1 MKLTIIGGGPGGY
14 IAAIRAAQ
22 LGAEVTLIEKNA
34 MGGTCLNVGC
44 IPTKALLHA
53 ADLYQQIKNDAKR
66 NGIVAED
73 VHIDF
78 EVMQKRKAAVVK
90 QLVSGVTGLMKAYG
104 IKVVKG
110 AAKFK
115 TADTVI
121 VTGEETTEI
130 TSDKV
135 IIASGSVP
143 SVVPIPGHDLAG
155 VVDSTGALEFEEIPE
170 SLCVIGGGVIGVE
183 MAQMFQRLGTK
194 VTIVEMLPD
203 ILTNLDEDV
212 TAVIK
217 KAMKRAKTE
226 ILLETKVECIEKS
239 EGSLVVHV
247 ADKEGKAQEIEA
259 EKILLCVGRRPA
271 TEELGLDILGI
282 ATEKNKILVDEN
294 YQTNIEN
301 VYDIGD
307 CIGGIM
313 LAHVASAE
321 GISAVEKIM
330 GVESDID
337 FETVPSCIYTCP
349 ELSSVGLTEKQALHQ
364 GLDYEV
370 GTFPLAANGKSLIA
384 GETSGLAKI
393 IADKESGAILGVHM
407 AGPGATELIA
417 EGALAIHKKATVRD
431 LMATIH
437 AHPSVG
443 ESLQEAAH
451 AVFGNALNMP
461 PVKNK

>member
-1 MKLTIIGGGPGGY
+1 
-14 IAAIRAAQ
+14 
-22 LGAEVTLIEKNA
+22 
-34 MGGTCLNVGC
+34 
-44 IPTKALLHA
+44 
-53 ADLYQQIKNDAKR
+53 
-66 NGIVAED
+66 
-73 VHIDF
+73 
-78 EVMQKRKAAVVK
+78 
-90 QLVSGVTGLMKAYG
+90 
-104 IKVVKG
+104 
-110 AAKFK
+110 
-115 TADTVI
+115 
-121 VTGEETTEI
+121 
-130 TSDKV
+130 
-135 IIASGSVP
+135 
-143 SVVPIPGHDLAG
+143 
-155 VVDSTGALEFEEIPE
+155 
-170 SLCVIGGGVIGVE
+170 
-183 MAQMFQRLGTK
+183 
-194 VTIVEMLPD
+194 
-203 ILTNLDEDV
+203 
-212 TAVIK
+212 
-217 KAMKRAKTE
+217 
-226 ILLETKVECIEKS
+226 
-239 EGSLVVHV
+239 
-247 ADKEGKAQEIEA
+247 
-259 EKILLCVGRRPA
+259 
-271 TEELGLDILGI
+271 
-282 ATEKNKILVDEN
+282 
-294 YQTNIEN
+294 
-301 VYDIGD
+301 
-307 CIGGIM
+307 M
-313 LAHVASAE
+313 LAHVASAV